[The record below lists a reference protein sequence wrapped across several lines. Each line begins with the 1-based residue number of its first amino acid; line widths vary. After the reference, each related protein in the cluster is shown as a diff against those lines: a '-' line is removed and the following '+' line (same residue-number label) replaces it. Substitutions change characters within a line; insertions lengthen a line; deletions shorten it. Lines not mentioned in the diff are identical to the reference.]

1 MADYTT
7 AAIVKGAIG
16 ITNTTQDGNIG
27 LAITAASRLID
38 KHCGRTFAVAGT
50 TTTSRIYAADSA
62 TLCTID
68 DVASTTG
75 IVVETRSTV
84 SDSWVAVSAGA
95 IQLEPL
101 NGMRNGLSWPYTM
114 VRLATGNIF
123 PKLGKD
129 ALVRVTAAFGWADV
143 PSEIQQAC
151 LIQAMRLLKRAESPM
166 GVLGMT
172 DVGVVTVSRGLDSDV
187 AILLDDYVRVGGI

>member
-50 TTTSRIYAADSA
+50 ATTSRTYYADSA
-62 TLCTID
+62 VLCTID
-68 DVASTTG
+68 DVASATDL
-75 IVVETRSTV
+75 VVETRGSITDAWVTV
-84 SDSWVAVSAGA
+84 PASAY
-95 IQLEPL
+95 QLEPL
-101 NGMRNGLSWPYTM
+101 NGMRNGLVWPYTM
-114 VRLATGNIF
+114 IRLATGNVF

-129 ALVRVTAAFGWADV
+129 ALVRVTAVFGWADV
-143 PSEIQQAC
+143 PGEIQQAC